1 MRMRLVCLLLLFPTV
16 ACSQRAEPPRKS
28 YPVDASGAEVPA
40 PGSDAYQP
48 PLLRPSHDGGTI
60 ADGLRTASPGEIV
73 TLAGAFAPG
82 RTRFEIFGQT
92 PDAAAVRMTVA
103 PVSLS
108 KSAATLLLP
117 AALPP
122 ASTYLIW
129 PKTEVAYGRPFAVNR
144 TEAWWLGPDK
154 VARGGRFAI
163 YGRNLTIGAGQALAY
178 LVAPDGTGEWLHPV
192 DANPYRLTFDAPVQA
207 SGVYQVWLHN
217 GGGGRLGWS
226 GPLALTLGVGETAFS
241 AMTFDVKRYGAV
253 GDGIHD
259 DGQAIEDA
267 LAAASLRP
275 PATVYFP
282 PGVYVSSRAFAAP
295 SGVRW
300 LGAGRER
307 SVLRLISPLDAAGF
321 IYAGDDR
328 SDISIERMAVEAD
341 GMIAEHDRA
350 LVRLTGAR
358 IRISEAR
365 LSSWGAMTMWL
376 TVDGLAVAGS
386 EIIGSGSF
394 LPSSRQFSITD
405 TLFRMT
411 NDGEAAI
418 ASWGG
423 QDIAMTGNRLLN
435 ADESRPDG
443 NGIGRLFVA
452 QPHRGS
458 VRNLY
463 FSGNETVNGAPRD
476 CAAVDC
482 NKGEQILFEFG
493 SVVLEGRAKALG
505 ASGVTFPHAI
515 AAEGLD
521 VVVAGGRGVGQRRR
535 VVSARDGALT
545 LDRPW
550 DVRPDLATSLFY
562 VTPVAER
569 AVVFRNRFRGRATHS
584 EHDSNSTA
592 VLVWGLCY
600 DMVVADNDI
609 ARMRHGIMVAATS
622 GTPQDSVS
630 APFFTLVEGNRIS
643 DGNNGLYTG
652 LTFGTPTDPAITG
665 GIGNVF
671 RRNDISAMS
680 GIGVAFD
687 TWDTPGGGFSATVFE
702 RNRLTDVRHGVVS
715 GLKLI
720 WSKGAFEPTP
730 PGGTRLTQT
739 ILHENRIEHGPA
751 AAGPGVAFR
760 TDDFQNW
767 IKIGDEY
774 SGFGEA
780 MAPPPGGRGA
790 AASEVV
796 APRRLRRL
804 RPTP

>member
-1 MRMRLVCLLLLFPTV
+1 MRLRLACLLLLLPTI
-16 ACSQRAEPPRKS
+16 ACGEWAELPQKA

-40 PGSDAYQP
+40 PSSSAYQP
-48 PLLRPSHDGGTI
+48 PLLRPSDKGGVI
-60 ADGLRTASPGEIV
+60 ADGLRSAAPGEIV

-92 PDAAAVRMTVA
+92 PEAGAVRMTVA
-103 PVSLS
+103 PLS
-108 KSAATLLLP
+108 QDRSAATLLLP
-117 AALPP
+117 AGLPP
-122 ASTYLIW
+122 ASAYLIW
-129 PKTEVAYGRPFAVNR
+129 PKTGGAYGRPFAINR
-144 TEAWWLGPDK
+144 TEVWWIGPK
-154 VARGGRFAI
+154 KAARGGRFAV
-163 YGRNLTIGAGQALAY
+163 YGRNLTIGGGQTLAY
-178 LVAPDGTGEWLHPV
+178 LVAPDGSGEWLRPS
-192 DANPYRLTFDAPVQA
+192 DANPYRLAFEAPERRP
-207 SGVYQVWLHN
+207 GVYALWLHN
-217 GGGGRLGWS
+217 GAGGRLGWS
-226 GPLALTLGVGETAFS
+226 GPLAMTLGVEEPAFS
-241 AMTFDVKRYGAV
+241 AATFDVRRYGAV
-253 GDGIHD
+253 GDGVHD

-267 LAAASLRP
+267 LAAAGQRP

-282 PGVYVSSRAFAAP
+282 PGTYASRRAFAAP

-300 LGAGRER
+300 LGAGQDR
-307 SVLRLISPLDAAGF
+307 SLLRLTAPLDAPAF
-321 IYAGDDR
+321 IYAQGDLTDV
-328 SDISIERMAVEAD
+328 SIERIAVEAD
-341 GMIAEHDRA
+341 GMIPKQDRA
-350 LVRLTGAR
+350 LVALTGKR
-358 IRISEAR
+358 VRVIEAR
-365 LSSWGAMTMWL
+365 LSSWGALTMWL
-376 TVDGLAVAGS
+376 TIDGLAVAGS

-394 LPSSRQFSITD
+394 LPSSSQVSITD
-405 TLFRMT
+405 NLFRMT

-423 QDIAMTGNRLLN
+423 QDIAMIGNRLLN

-476 CAAVDC
+476 CAVVDC

-493 SVVLEGRAKALG
+493 SVALEGHATAVD
-505 ASGVTFPHAI
+505 ANGVTFPRAI

-535 VVSARDGALT
+535 VVSAVDGALT

-550 DVRPDLATSLFY
+550 DVRPNLATSLFY
-562 VTPVAER
+562 VTAVAER
-569 AVVFRNRFRGRATHS
+569 AVVYRNRFQGRASHS

-630 APFFTLVEGNRIS
+630 APYFALVEDNRIS

-652 LTFGTPTDPAITG
+652 LTFGYPTDPAIVG

-680 GIGVAFD
+680 HIGVAFD
-687 TWDTPGGGFSATVFE
+687 TWDTAGGGFRATVFE
-702 RNRLTDVRHGVVS
+702 RNRLTGVRNGIVS

-720 WSKGAFEPTP
+720 WSKDAIQPTP
-730 PGGTRLTQT
+730 PDGTRLTQT
-739 ILHENRIEHGPA
+739 ILHDNSIDHRPPLS
-751 AAGPGVAFR
+751 GPGVAFR
-760 TDDFQNW
+760 TDDFQDW
-767 IKIGDEY
+767 IEIGGEWTGFDAATLPS
-774 SGFGEA
+774 SGR
-780 MAPPPGGRGA
+780 RGA
-790 AASEVV
+790 GISEVV
-796 APRRLRRL
+796 APRRLRRA